1 MSKEGKGGKKLSLE
15 VAAAN
20 IAADREV
27 ETALRAVVMRREG
40 LSWGDIADR
49 LGRTQ
54 IEIEELARV
63 AYARL
68 GAASVEHLRVESEDK
83 IDAVIRRAHLDLALC
98 QSQGERT
105 ALYRVLLAAEA
116 QRARLLGLNYRHGE
130 ENDDAPR
137 A

>member
-1 MSKEGKGGKKLSLE
+1 MGDKKKRDELAKVNADIE
-15 VAAAN
+15 
-20 IAADREV
+20 ADRAV
-27 ETALRAVVMRREG
+27 ERALRAVVMRREG

-49 LGRTQ
+49 LGISIVEAQ
-54 IEIEELARV
+54 ELARV

-68 GAASVEHLRVESEDK
+68 GEAEADALRVEVEDR
-83 IDAVIRRAHLDLALC
+83 IDGIIRKAHVDLALA

-116 QRARLLGLNYRHGE
+116 QRARLLGLNLRGGD
-130 ENDDAPR
+130 DDA

>member
-1 MSKEGKGGKKLSLE
+1 MSGGKRKAAE
-15 VAAAN
+15 IERAAAAAE
-20 IAADREV
+20 IEADRAV
-27 ETALRAVVMRREG
+27 ERALRAVVMRREG

-49 LGRTQ
+49 LGVSV
-54 IEIEELARV
+54 IEAQEIARI

-68 GAASVEHLRVESEDK
+68 GEAEVEQLRVESEDR
-83 IDAVIRRAHLDLALC
+83 IDGIVRKAHVDLALA

-116 QRARLLGLNYRHGE
+116 QRSRLLGLNLKGG
-130 ENDDAPR
+130 DSDA

>member
-1 MSKEGKGGKKLSLE
+1 MGDKKKRDELAKVNADIE
-15 VAAAN
+15 
-20 IAADREV
+20 ADRAV
-27 ETALRAVVMRREG
+27 ERALRAVVMRREG

-49 LGRTQ
+49 LGISIVEAQ
-54 IEIEELARV
+54 ELARV

-68 GAASVEHLRVESEDK
+68 GEAEADALRVEVEDR
-83 IDAVIRRAHLDLALC
+83 IDGIIRKAHVDLALA

-116 QRARLLGLNYRHGE
+116 QRSRLLGLNMRGGD
-130 ENDDAPR
+130 DDA